1 MDWSLCFLCQSG
13 RMNGKLINP
22 LNSNNKHKDSAY
34 VSFEKHLL
42 EFDRIGALPS
52 NIRIKN
58 LDEGNGISNTLE
70 KNNAIYHHN
79 CAADV
84 SASRLSRKRPLNN
97 NENSSAK
104 KTRNCVNAVYESDC
118 CFFCDEKNG
127 ILHKVTSEDLDKK
140 VRKCANYLGDTR
152 ILTKLAI
159 YDMRTLNASYHNLCL
174 SKLYKRSEVKKERVL
189 TDSAFHSVVDYIK
202 SKALFKYKLSDLT
215 MLYLEKIELGNPDLP
230 VPKPNATR
238 FKENFCLL
246 FLD

>member
-1 MDWSLCFLCQSG
+1 M
-13 RMNGKLINP
+13 
-22 LNSNNKHKDSAY
+22 
-34 VSFEKHLL
+34 
-42 EFDRIGALPS
+42 
-52 NIRIKN
+52 
-58 LDEGNGISNTLE
+58 
-70 KNNAIYHHN
+70 
-79 CAADV
+79 
-84 SASRLSRKRPLNN
+84 
-97 NENSSAK
+97 
-104 KTRNCVNAVYESDC
+104 
-118 CFFCDEKNG
+118 FFCDEKNG

-238 FKENFCLL
+238 FKEKLLLAVPGLVDINFGKEVL
-246 FLD
+246 FMFEKELSLVV